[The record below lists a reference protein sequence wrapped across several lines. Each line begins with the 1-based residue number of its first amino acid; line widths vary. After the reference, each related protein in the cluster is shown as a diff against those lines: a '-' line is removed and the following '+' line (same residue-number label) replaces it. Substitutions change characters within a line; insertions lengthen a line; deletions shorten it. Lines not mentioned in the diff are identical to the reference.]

1 MQLTGV
7 TFPPIVEITSLE
19 CTSRA
24 FPVVTS
30 SESQLSFVTVLQEP
44 VEKCMTKEGI
54 ISSKEQLFSKK
65 KLIIFLFEKVG
76 GGVTRLEWICFNKMT
91 LFSLHWRIN
100 LEIYQG
106 F

>member
-1 MQLTGV
+1 MISKLKLGAVTIWRGGGVQLTGV

-24 FPVVTS
+24 FPVITS

-65 KLIIFLFEKVG
+65 KLTIFLFEKVG
-76 GGVTRLEWICFNKMT
+76 GGSPGLNGSVLTK
-91 LFSLHWRIN
+91 
-100 LEIYQG
+100 
-106 F
+106 